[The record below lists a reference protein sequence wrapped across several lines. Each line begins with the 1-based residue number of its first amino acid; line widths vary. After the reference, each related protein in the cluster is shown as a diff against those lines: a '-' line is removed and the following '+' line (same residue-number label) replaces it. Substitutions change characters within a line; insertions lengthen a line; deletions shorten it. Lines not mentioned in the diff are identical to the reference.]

1 MYRDTWIFAQD
12 AAEFAETAIPQL
24 AAAPAANTLLL
35 TVFERLRRHGA
46 HAFGPADPQLA
57 VWYDADGSPGGA
69 VVRTPPFGYV
79 ASHVPAEAADA
90 FAELMLASDTG
101 LDGRE
106 INLPDTVFEP
116 FAAAWT
122 ARTGNEPRVVER
134 NRLYRL
140 EQLTPPEPAPSGH
153 ARAAEAGDVPV
164 IARFLEE
171 FWIEVGHPRPAGGH
185 LDPQRIA
192 RARVEEGSFRVW
204 CDEEGGLV
212 SLAGHAPI
220 VAGAGRIGP
229 VYTPK
234 EARGRGYAGAA
245 TAAVCRVL
253 LDGDAREILLFTDL
267 ANPTS
272 NALYQRIGFR
282 PVSDRIRLELAD

>member
-1 MYRDTWIFAQD
+1 MHRDTWIFARD
-12 AAEFAETAIPQL
+12 MAEFAETAIAHL
-24 AAAPAANTLLL
+24 AAAPVANTLLL
-35 TVFERLRRHGA
+35 TVFERLRRQGA
-46 HAFGPADPQLA
+46 HAFGPGDPQLA
-57 VWYDADGSPGGA
+57 VWYDADGLPGGA

-79 ASHVPAEAADA
+79 LSHVPAEAADA
-90 FAELMLASDTG
+90 LAELMLASDTG

-106 INLPDTVFEP
+106 INLPDTVVAP
-116 FAAAWT
+116 FAAAWI

-134 NRLYRL
+134 HRLYRL
-140 EQLTPPEPAPSGH
+140 EQLTAPDPAPAGR
-153 ARAAEAGDVPV
+153 ARLAEAGDVPV

-185 LDPQRIA
+185 LDPRRIA
-192 RARVEEGSFRVW
+192 QARVEEGSFRLW
-204 CDEEGGLV
+204 CDDSGRPV

-229 VYTPK
+229 VYTPE
-234 EARGRGYAGAA
+234 EARGKGYAGAA
-245 TAAVCRVL
+245 TAAVCRAL
-253 LDGDAREILLFTDL
+253 NDGGAQEVLLFTDL